1 LSRDGNWDVIGR
13 TKLIDEMYVDICH
26 YIEEKLVELIEE
38 LDDVVVAN
46 IKRFLEKQD
55 DEKTIHRIK
64 TDLTSLIF
72 NS

>member
-1 LSRDGNWDVIGR
+1 
-13 TKLIDEMYVDICH
+13 MYVDICH